1 MRPGT
6 AKLDLVPAPPAPPDA
21 PEPVD
26 RDLVQRAAR
35 GDAAAFRR
43 LFDRHAPPVCRFL
56 GDLLRDDAAADEAT
70 QETFV
75 RAHARL
81 SALRESGKL
90 ATWLFG
96 IARLV
101 ALEEV
106 RARRRH
112 PVAPPPDSDGS
123 VDCALSPEGLLM
135 AREADQLL
143 GSALEELDE
152 ERRAA
157 LLLRVDHGLD
167 YAEVGAVMG
176 WAPAKVKNEIHRAR
190 LTLRARL
197 SKYIE
202 GEA

>member
-1 MRPGT
+1 MASGS
-6 AKLDLVPAPPAPPDA
+6 AKLAPALSIVTDA
-21 PEPVD
+21 PGELD
-26 RDLVQRAAR
+26 RDEVARAAR

-43 LFDRHAPPVCRFL
+43 LFERHAPPVRRFL
-56 GDLLRDDAAADEAT
+56 GDMLRDDSAADEAA

-81 SALRESGKL
+81 PTLRDCDKL
-90 ATWLFG
+90 STWLFG

-101 ALEEV
+101 ALEEL

-112 PVAPPPDSDGS
+112 PVAAPPESDARVDST
-123 VDCALSPEGLLM
+123 LSPEGLLI
-135 AREADQLL
+135 AREADRLL
-143 GSALEELDE
+143 GSALEALEE

-157 LLLRVDHGLD
+157 LLLRLDHGLD

-176 WAPAKVKNEIHRAR
+176 WSPAKVKNEIHRAR

-197 SKYIE
+197 CKYVE
-202 GEA
+202 GET

>member
-6 AKLDLVPAPPAPPDA
+6 VKLDGADSGAPPSGGAPAVGPEA
-21 PEPVD
+21 PETPEPID
-26 RDLVQRAAR
+26 RGLAQRAAH
-35 GDAAAFRR
+35 GDANAFRR
-43 LFDRHAPPVCRFL
+43 LFERHAPPVRRFL

-81 SALRESGKL
+81 PTLRECDKL

-101 ALEEV
+101 ALEEL

-112 PVAPPPDSDGS
+112 PIAPPPEHDCA
-123 VDCALSPEGLLM
+123 DCALSPEGLLI
-135 AREADQLL
+135 AREADRLLAGALDQL
-143 GSALEELDE
+143 EE

-157 LLLRVDHGLD
+157 LLLRLDHG
-167 YAEVGAVMG
+167 
-176 WAPAKVKNEIHRAR
+176 
-190 LTLRARL
+190 
-197 SKYIE
+197 
-202 GEA
+202 

>member
-1 MRPGT
+1 MAPGT
-6 AKLDLVPAPPAPPDA
+6 AKLSLAIVTDA
-21 PEPVD
+21 PAEPNASD
-26 RDLVQRAAR
+26 RDEVARAQR

-43 LFDRHAPPVCRFL
+43 LFERHAPPVRRFL
-56 GDLLRDDAAADEAT
+56 GDMLRDDAAADEAT

-81 SALRESGKL
+81 PSLRECEKL
-90 ATWLFG
+90 QTWLFG

-101 ALEEV
+101 ALEEL

-112 PVAPPPDSDGS
+112 PIASEPESDPR
-123 VDCALSPEGLLM
+123 VDAALSPEGLLI
-135 AREADQLL
+135 AREADQLF
-143 GSALEELDE
+143 GAALETLEE

-157 LLLRVDHGLD
+157 LLLRLDHGLD

-176 WAPAKVKNEIHRAR
+176 WSPAKVKNEIHRAR

-197 SKYIE
+197 CKYVE